1 MTDSNKR
8 NPGWPTQLS
17 EQEAISL
24 ASLSES
30 LLPGFKQLLAEE
42 KISNSDAFEHIHQHV
57 YLPFCHWLV
66 QQQDQQPLIIGIN
79 GSQGSGKSTLTRI
92 LKYLL
97 ESGFN
102 KKVAYLSIDD
112 LYKTRAQRQQLAAT
126 IHPLLQT
133 RGVPGTHDTELG
145 INILT
150 QLKSKKTESVSI
162 PVFDKAIDDRLDE
175 SEWQQHHG
183 ECDFILFEGWCVG
196 TVAENDQALKQAVN
210 TLEQSEDKDASWRQ
224 YVNQQLKDDYASLFS
239 HIDIQLLL
247 KIPDF
252 SKVYEWRQLQEQK
265 LATKTQQHAPTDKK
279 HDIMDQQQV
288 KRFIMHYERLT
299 RHTLDEMPERCD
311 VIFEL
316 GDDHMIKT
324 VRARCE

>member
-1 MTDSNKR
+1 MTDSNKHK
-8 NPGWPTQLS
+8 PGWPRLLT
-17 EQEAISL
+17 ENEAITL

-42 KISNSDAFEHIHQHV
+42 KISSNEEFEHIHQHV

-66 QQQDQQPLIIGIN
+66 QQQKDQPLVIGIN

-112 LYKTRAQRQQLAAT
+112 LYKTREQRQQLATT
-126 IHPLLQT
+126 IHPLLKT

-145 INILT
+145 IDILT
-150 QLKSKKTESVSI
+150 KLKNTKPESVSI
-162 PVFDKAIDDRLDE
+162 PVFDKASDDRLDE

-196 TVAENDQALKQAVN
+196 TVAEDEQALEQAVN
-210 TLEQSEDKDASWRQ
+210 ILEQTEDKNASWRQ

-265 LATKTQQHAPTDKK
+265 LAAKTQQHAPTDKK

-299 RHTLDEMPERCD
+299 RHTLNEMPERCD

-316 GDDHMIKT
+316 GDDHMIKA